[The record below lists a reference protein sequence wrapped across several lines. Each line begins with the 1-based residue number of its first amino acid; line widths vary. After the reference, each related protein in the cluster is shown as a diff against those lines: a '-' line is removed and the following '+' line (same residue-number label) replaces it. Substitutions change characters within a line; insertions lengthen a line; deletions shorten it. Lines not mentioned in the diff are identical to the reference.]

1 MQDSDAVGRVIG
13 AIVFAAGIGVLVFVF
28 VLAHG
33 FFTAQENSLL
43 AAPQSSEASAVGQL
57 GASAVNLLARIGL
70 LAVMAG
76 VGSLIA
82 GRGLQLYFGASAQGR
97 SKRQAGD

>member
-1 MQDSDAVGRVIG
+1 MRDSDAVGRVIG
-13 AIVFAAGIGVLVFVF
+13 AVVFAAGIGVLVFVF

-33 FFTAQENSLL
+33 FFTAQEDSLL
-43 AAPQSSEASAVGQL
+43 ATPSSEASAVGQL
-57 GASAVNLLARIGL
+57 GASALNLLTRIGL

-82 GRGLQLYFGASAQGR
+82 GKGMQLYFGASNAAR
-97 SKRQAGD
+97 SRREAGE